1 MKSLYC
7 RYCGKL
13 CGEMASGSKVIREGF
28 EVICGECFDGIANSG
43 SLDGLA
49 GENFDVPDL
58 LKGLFGMKG
67 EK

>member
-1 MKSLYC
+1 
-7 RYCGKL
+7 
-13 CGEMASGSKVIREGF
+13 MASGSKVIREGF